1 MITLNVLAV
10 LYTIFGFMKFKK
22 RYGHYN
28 IVDEDPNGWPGWTF
42 ILAICAIF
50 SCMGAMLL
58 IIKYLP

>member
-22 RYGHYN
+22 RYGHYSL
-28 IVDEDPNGWPGWTF
+28 VDEDMKGWTLL
-42 ILAICAIF
+42 LAICAIF

>member
-1 MITLNVLAV
+1 MITLSVLAV

-28 IVDEDPNGWPGWTF
+28 LFYEEPKGWTF
-42 ILAICAIF
+42 ILALCAIF
-50 SCMGAMLL
+50 SFMVAMLL